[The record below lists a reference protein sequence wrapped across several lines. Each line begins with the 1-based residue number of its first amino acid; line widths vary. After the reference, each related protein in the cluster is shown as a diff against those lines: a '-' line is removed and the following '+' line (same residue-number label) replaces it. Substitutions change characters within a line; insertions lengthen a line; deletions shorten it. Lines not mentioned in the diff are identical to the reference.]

1 MNRCPITYDLC
12 GNNKYSE
19 KGLRM
24 IAPKLTHLN
33 DLPYTAAEL
42 RQEAANRAKK
52 LSIQGVQP
60 KLSAT
65 ISVVEQE
72 FKIVDQFG
80 TYIIK
85 PQNDLFPELPQNE
98 DVTMRMAKVFG
109 LDVPFHG
116 MLYAKDGSLSYF
128 IKRFDRYGK
137 GKKLATEDF
146 AQLTGNT
153 RDTKYR
159 FTMEKLVPVIDEF
172 CSFPA
177 IEKADFF
184 KRILFCYVTGN
195 EDMHLKNFS
204 LITKNEKTTLT
215 PVYDFLN
222 SSIAIKNPEEEIA
235 LTLKGKKSNL
245 KASDFIDYYAKE
257 RLQLNEKTVNTILE
271 QMLNTIPKWKELLE
285 ISFLSDEMKEKYFLL
300 METRVQM
307 FKETILKS
315 V

>member
-1 MNRCPITYDLC
+1 MNRCPITYELC
-12 GNNKYSE
+12 GTDKYSE

-24 IAPKLTHLN
+24 IAPKLTYLN
-33 DLPYTAAEL
+33 DLPYTAVEL

-60 KLSAT
+60 KLSAA
-65 ISVVEQE
+65 ISIVDQE

-85 PQNDLFPELPQNE
+85 PQNDLFPQLPENE

-109 LDVPFHG
+109 LEVPFHG
-116 MLYAKDGSLSYF
+116 MLYGKDGSLSYF
-128 IKRFDRYGK
+128 IKRFDRYGR
-137 GKKLATEDF
+137 GKKVATEDF

-159 FTMEKLVPVIDEF
+159 FTMEKLIPVLDEY
-172 CSFPA
+172 CSFPT

-184 KRILFCYVTGN
+184 KRILFCYLTGN

-204 LITKNEKTTLT
+204 LVTKNGKTTLT

-222 SSIAIKNPEEEIA
+222 STIAIKNAEEEIA

-245 KASDFIDYYAKE
+245 KAADFVDYYAKE
-257 RLQLNEKTVNTILE
+257 RLQLNDKTIATILL
-271 QMLNTIPKWKELLE
+271 QMKKATPKWKELLE
-285 ISFLSDEMKEKYFLL
+285 ISFLTDEMKGKYLNLL
-300 METRVQM
+300 KTRLAM
-307 FKETILKS
+307 FK
-315 V
+315 

>member
-1 MNRCPITYDLC
+1 MNRCPITYELC
-12 GNNKYSE
+12 GMGKYSE

-24 IAPKLTHLN
+24 IAPKLTYLN
-33 DLPYTAAEL
+33 DLPYTAVEL
-42 RQEAANRAKK
+42 RQEAANRARK

-60 KLSAT
+60 KLSAA
-65 ISVVEQE
+65 ISIVDQE

-85 PQNDLFPELPQNE
+85 PQNDLFPQLPENE

-109 LDVPFHG
+109 LEVPFHG
-116 MLYAKDGSLSYF
+116 MIYGKDGSLSYF

-137 GKKLATEDF
+137 GSKFATEDF

-153 RDTKYR
+153 SDTKYR
-159 FTMEKLVPVIDEF
+159 FTMEKLIPVLDEF

-204 LITKNEKTTLT
+204 LISKNGKTTLT
-215 PVYDFLN
+215 PIYDFLN
-222 SSIAIKNPEEEIA
+222 STIAVKNPEEEIA

-245 KASDFIDYYAKE
+245 KAADFIDYYAKE
-257 RLQLNEKTVNTILE
+257 RLQLNDKTVSVILE
-271 QMLNTIPKWKELLE
+271 QMKQATPKWKELLE
-285 ISFLSDEMKEKYFLL
+285 ISFLTADMKEKYLELL
-300 METRVQM
+300 ESRVGM
-307 FKETILKS
+307 FQ
-315 V
+315 

>member
-1 MNRCPITYDLC
+1 
-12 GNNKYSE
+12 
-19 KGLRM
+19 M

-184 KRILFCYVTGN
+184 KRILFCFVTGN

-204 LITKNEKTTLT
+204 LITKNGKTTLT
-215 PVYDFLN
+215 PIYDFLN

-245 KASDFIDYYAKE
+245 KATDFVDYYAKE
-257 RLQLNEKTVNTILE
+257 RLQLNEKTITTILE
-271 QMLNTIPKWKELLE
+271 QMHNRIPKWKELLE
-285 ISFLSDEMKEKYFLL
+285 ISFLSDEMKEKYLELL
-300 METRVQM
+300 KYKLSL
-307 FKETILKS
+307 FY
-315 V
+315 

>member
-1 MNRCPITYDLC
+1 MNRCPITYELC
-12 GNNKYSE
+12 GTAKYSE
-19 KGLRM
+19 KGLKM
-24 IAPKLTHLN
+24 IATKLIHLN

-60 KLSAT
+60 KLSAS
-65 ISVVEQE
+65 ISVVDQE

-85 PQNDLFPELPQNE
+85 PQNDLFPQLPENE

-116 MLYAKDGSLSYF
+116 LVYGKDGSLSYF

-137 GKKLATEDF
+137 GKKYATEDF

-159 FTMEKLVPVIDEF
+159 FTMEKLIPVLDDY

-204 LITKNEKTTLT
+204 LITKNGKTTLT
-215 PVYDFLN
+215 PIYDFLN
-222 SSIAIKNPEEEIA
+222 STIAIKKPEEEIA
-235 LTLKGKKSNL
+235 LTLKGKKRNL
-245 KASDFIDYYAKE
+245 KVSDFIEYYAKE
-257 RLQLNEKTVNTILE
+257 RLQLNNKTIATILE
-271 QMLNTIPKWKELLE
+271 QMETAIPKWKELIE
-285 ISFLSDEMKEKYFLL
+285 ISFLTEVMKEKYLNLL
-300 METRVQM
+300 DLRTQI
-307 FKETILKS
+307 FK
-315 V
+315 

>member
-1 MNRCPITYDLC
+1 MNRCPITYELC
-12 GNNKYSE
+12 GTATYSE

-24 IAPKLTHLN
+24 IAPKLTYLN
-33 DLPYTAAEL
+33 DLPYTAVEL

-60 KLSAT
+60 KLSAA
-65 ISVVEQE
+65 ISIVDQE

-85 PQNDLFPELPQNE
+85 PQNDLFPQLPENE
-98 DVTMRMAKVFG
+98 DVTMRMAKAFG
-109 LDVPFHG
+109 LEVPFHG
-116 MLYAKDGSLSYF
+116 MIYGKDGSLSYF

-137 GKKLATEDF
+137 GRKFATEDF

-159 FTMEKLVPVIDEF
+159 FTMEKLIPVLDEY
-172 CSFPA
+172 CSFPT

-184 KRILFCYVTGN
+184 KRILFCYLTGN

-204 LITKNEKTTLT
+204 LITKNGKTTLA

-222 SSIAIKNPEEEIA
+222 STIAIKNPEEEIA

-245 KASDFIDYYAKE
+245 KATDFIDYYGKE
-257 RLQLNEKTVNTILE
+257 RLQLNEKTIASILE
-271 QMLNTIPKWKELLE
+271 QTKKATPKWKELLE
-285 ISFLSDEMKEKYFLL
+285 ISFLTDDMKEKYLQLL
-300 METRVQM
+300 ESRLGM
-307 FKETILKS
+307 F
-315 V
+315 

>member
-1 MNRCPITYDLC
+1 MNRCPITYELC
-12 GNNKYSE
+12 GTNKYSE

-24 IAPKLTHLN
+24 ITPKLTYLN
-33 DLPYTAAEL
+33 DLPYTAVEL

-60 KLSAT
+60 KLSAA
-65 ISVVEQE
+65 ISIVDQE

-85 PQNDLFPELPQNE
+85 PQNDLFPQLPENE

-109 LDVPFHG
+109 LEVPFHG
-116 MLYAKDGSLSYF
+116 MVYAKDGSLSYF

-146 AQLTGNT
+146 AQLTANT

-159 FTMEKLVPVIDEF
+159 FTMEKLIPVLDEF

-177 IEKADFF
+177 IEKAYFF

-204 LITKNEKTTLT
+204 LITKNGKTTLT

-222 SSIAIKNPEEEIA
+222 STIAIKNPEEEIA
-235 LTLKGKKSNL
+235 LSLKGKKSNL
-245 KASDFIDYYAKE
+245 KATDFVDYYAKD
-257 RLQLNEKTVNTILE
+257 RLQLNDKTVSTILNQME
-271 QMLNTIPKWKELLE
+271 QVIPKWKGLLE
-285 ISFLSDEMKEKYFLL
+285 ISFLSDVMKEKYLELL
-300 METRVQM
+300 ENRVGM
-307 FKETILKS
+307 F
-315 V
+315 

>member
-1 MNRCPITYDLC
+1 MNRCPITYELC
-12 GNNKYSE
+12 GNEKYSE

-24 IAPKLTHLN
+24 IAPKLTQLN

-109 LDVPFHG
+109 LEVPFHG

-159 FTMEKLVPVIDEF
+159 FTMEKLVPVIDAF

-204 LITKNEKTTLT
+204 LITKNGKITLT

-235 LTLKGKKSNL
+235 LTLKGKKSNF

-257 RLQLNEKTVNTILE
+257 RLQLNEKTVANILE
-271 QMLNTIPKWKELLE
+271 QMQKATPKWKELLE
-285 ISFLSDEMKEKYFLL
+285 ISFLSDEMKEKYFNLL
-300 METRVQM
+300 EKRIML
-307 FKETILKS
+307 F
-315 V
+315 

>member
-1 MNRCPITYDLC
+1 MNRCPITYEFC
-12 GNNKYSE
+12 GMDKYSE

-24 IAPKLTHLN
+24 IAPKLTYLN
-33 DLPYTAAEL
+33 DLPYTAVEL

-60 KLSAT
+60 KLSAA
-65 ISVVEQE
+65 ISIVDQE

-85 PQNDLFPELPQNE
+85 PQNDLFPQLPENE

-109 LDVPFHG
+109 LEVPFHG
-116 MLYAKDGSLSYF
+116 MLYGKDGSLSYF

-137 GKKLATEDF
+137 GCKYATEDF

-159 FTMEKLVPVIDEF
+159 FTMEKLILVLDEY

-204 LITKNEKTTLT
+204 LITKNGKTTLA
-215 PVYDFLN
+215 PIYDFLN
-222 SSIAIKNPEEEIA
+222 STIAIKNPEEEIA

-245 KASDFIDYYAKE
+245 KATDFIDYYGTE
-257 RLQLNEKTVNTILE
+257 RLQLNDKTIASILE
-271 QMLNTIPKWKELLE
+271 QMKKATPKWKELLE
-285 ISFLSDEMKEKYFLL
+285 ISFLIDEIKEKYLELL
-300 METRVQM
+300 ESRLGM
-307 FKETILKS
+307 F
-315 V
+315 

>member
-1 MNRCPITYDLC
+1 MNRCPITYELC

-24 IAPKLTHLN
+24 IAPKLTNLN
-33 DLPYTAAEL
+33 DLPYTATEL

-60 KLSAT
+60 KLSAA

-98 DVTMRMAKVFG
+98 DVTMKMAKAFG

-137 GKKLATEDF
+137 GKKIATEDF

-184 KRILFCYVTGN
+184 KRVLFCYVTGN

-204 LITKNEKTTLT
+204 LITKNGKTTLT
-215 PVYDFLN
+215 PIYDFLN
-222 SSIAIKNPEEEIA
+222 SSIVIKNPEEEIA

-245 KASDFIDYYAKE
+245 KATDFIDYYTKE
-257 RLQLNEKTVNTILE
+257 RLQLNEKTVVTILE
-271 QMLNTIPKWKELLE
+271 QMENAIPKWKELLE
-285 ISFLSDEMKEKYFLL
+285 ISFLSDEMKEKYLELLKYKLNLFL
-300 METRVQM
+300 
-307 FKETILKS
+307 
-315 V
+315 

>member
-1 MNRCPITYDLC
+1 MNRCPITYELC
-12 GNNKYSE
+12 ANDKYSE

-65 ISVVEQE
+65 ISVAKQE

-85 PQNDLFPELPQNE
+85 PQNDLFPELPENE

-137 GKKLATEDF
+137 GKKIATEDF

-153 RDTKYR
+153 RDTKYS

-204 LITKNEKTTLT
+204 LITKNGKTTLT
-215 PVYDFLN
+215 PIYDFLN

-235 LTLKGKKSNL
+235 LTLKGKKSNF
-245 KASDFIDYYAKE
+245 KATDFIDYYAKDK
-257 RLQLNEKTVNTILE
+257 LQLNEKTVTTILE
-271 QMLNTIPKWKELLE
+271 QMHNAIPKWKELLE
-285 ISFLSDEMKEKYFLL
+285 ISFLSEEMKNKYFELL
-300 METRVQM
+300 KYKLNL
-307 FKETILKS
+307 FL
-315 V
+315 

>member
-1 MNRCPITYDLC
+1 MNRCPITYELC
-12 GNNKYSE
+12 ANNKYSE

-285 ISFLSDEMKEKYFLL
+285 ISFLSDEMKEKYLGLL
-300 METRVQM
+300 GAKTQM
-307 FKETILKS
+307 FK
-315 V
+315 